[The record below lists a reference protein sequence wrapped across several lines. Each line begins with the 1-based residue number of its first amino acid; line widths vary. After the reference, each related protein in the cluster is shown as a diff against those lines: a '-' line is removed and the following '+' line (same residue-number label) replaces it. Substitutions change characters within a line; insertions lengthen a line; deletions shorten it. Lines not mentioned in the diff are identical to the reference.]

1 MKIQTKNASLVVA
14 LSDEQIQE
22 DINDIINDE
31 TMTFKQKRELLD
43 KKAAENIDNKED
55 YHENSD

>member
-1 MKIQTKNASLVVA
+1 MKIHTKNASLVVA
-14 LSDEQIQE
+14 VSDEQIQE

-55 YHENSD
+55 